1 MSDPS
6 SLADLPVGFRA
17 RVIGV
22 ELEGPVGQ
30 RLRDLGFRSDA
41 LVTCRRRAPL
51 GDPRVY
57 EVAGSQICLRRSEAR
72 GIQVRAVSPVSVG

>member
-6 SLADLPVGFRA
+6 SLADLPVGCSA
-17 RVIGV
+17 RVVGV

-30 RLRDLGFRSDA
+30 RLRDLGFRSNA
-41 LVTCRRRAPL
+41 WVTCRRRAPL

-57 EVAGSQICLRRSEAR
+57 ELAGSQICLRRSEAR
-72 GIQVRAVSPVSVG
+72 EIRVRAVSVG